1 MDIKRGNAIILSL
14 DSFNEGSKLTRR
26 LMGDDYVTL
35 PFTLAE
41 PISFAIGDYVDIVLG
56 GEQTVFGRYELVS
69 AYKPTY
75 NTNTGC
81 YDYQLRLDA
90 YYFQWK
96 NRQMKYN
103 PQTGG
108 NELSFSLTS
117 SIGTHAA
124 ILLQNLVANG
134 FFFYDNAHTPFTV
147 DYDETVD
154 TNKAKLVQYDN
165 ISILDALTSIA
176 KTFECEWWV
185 TDSVIHFGKCQK
197 GDSVQEVIF
206 EIGSNVSEMSKS
218 DNGATFATRL
228 YCFGSDRNL
237 PKTYKKSVSE
247 DLTKSAV
254 VQRRLMLPTN
264 AELTQESAELIDG
277 KYILSDNG
285 YLQVAG
291 ISDDKVVEG
300 VFVDDDIYPKTDC
313 FVSDVR
319 TYTDTREE
327 DGEVITQT
335 FYRLIDGS
343 GFNFNT
349 DMLLEDATLHIIF
362 TSGSMNGMDFECHYN
377 NDDNYYEVVVNE
389 SYGRSLPD
397 TNLHPE
403 KGDHFAVYNWDA
415 SKLEESKIIP
425 KASNELL
432 ASAVKKFEKAKIDPA
447 QYTCTE
453 DCYEESYTIRE
464 LGDKIRL
471 VNPAYFENGRSS
483 RVTGIEI
490 NLDLPYDHPKYIV
503 SEKADY
509 IYQSHVEN
517 TEELTFNGQSYQG
530 ANVGGGGL
538 YLIKTNDTARPSD
551 SNAYSAKRALEE
563 FLSAKEDD
571 TAQGLVGFV
580 KGLWVKTKGL
590 FGFSAQGDVTARSLK
605 TTGSSG
611 GTTPDADNVTQKNL
625 GLEVSESGVIGGIL
639 RVAKSLLTKNIQSL
653 NFSNTDSLTG
663 TGWQLTDDDGNGRS
677 RLIVDDAVFRGKV
690 TLNELGVRK
699 LTAMGGNY
707 VFSPAAGIIE
717 EVDYYGYK
725 VVPGEETPEVELLGY
740 EYIKVPWV
748 LRLIPL
754 SLRGRYLSR
763 KKWVRSTMTAED
775 YDRVKFYRCWLKA
788 DDGSTQTINTWQ
800 VGMLARCQTFDTSQ
814 IENGNHAGSYDKPQ
828 DSGGTYSN
836 VTNKLYWRA
845 VVAKGEGIDKEHY
858 QGETIALDDGRK
870 HNYIDL
876 ANYLD
881 NGVQLFLTG
890 SDHVS
895 AGDHIVCFGDWK
907 DRQLANLVTIETIG
921 SDAPAVK
928 EFVGVG
934 YTDDTGTAIDW
945 SLDSKVLTRISPI
958 SGNKFVAPEFK
969 VVINGQTHDLAN
981 FMVNTDGVL
990 TKVQGDMTGMMSVV
1004 EQTAGGYAVY
1014 LRKLGTE
1021 ESDILA
1027 GFTLDSNGN
1036 IDITGS
1042 KITLGTGSE
1051 ASQQAVFEDGKLR
1064 LALLDVVQI
1073 VAGGI
1078 RAQTIDCQ
1086 NATFNN
1092 VNVSGKVTATNGKI
1106 AGFNISGNGLTNGP
1120 EFTND
1125 AYIIFRN
1132 DAHSCFAGIGGNVLA
1147 TYTAQRAVARFEN
1160 EDSNDQWSFGAN
1172 YAMILSAKNHSRK
1185 NVALQINHGQTR
1197 GLRPEVR
1204 GVNSNTTTTLT
1215 DDDHTI
1221 IATSGCTLTLPS
1233 SPQEG
1238 QQYHIICM
1246 TTGTVKIQ
1254 STAWI
1259 NWKYLSSSS
1268 PAEVWQLGKDTEYDL
1283 TASVREAWLTFTGTE
1298 WHLTQN

>member
-1 MDIKRGNAIILSL
+1 MGYITQHKDYWIAPNAVNITLNALGEANRIQGSVASGAVIMCWIDGIAELGYDNGHEYRRWPLSL
-14 DSFNEGSKLTRR
+14 SPTYFNSDSAKYVYAAIPRSTSIGSQAVIVFPSEQLDINGQNASEQQIGSTDYLYIYLHGIISEVLTENNSTFRR
-26 LMGDDYVTL
+26 WTLDPKENWGQLDTAAARDAQKNTSDWFHYDQSTQLVSLLKGIVMSATSWFQNIRLGNKNLTGVATATTGDEYID
-35 PFTLAE
+35 
-41 PISFAIGDYVDIVLG
+41 SD
-56 GEQTVFGRYELVS
+56 ELVATPS
-69 AYKPTY
+69 YINSKYLSKTHEDTAEAKITFQD
-75 NTNTGC
+75 G
-81 YDYQLRLDA
+81 LDA
-90 YYFQWK
+90 K
-96 NRQMKYN
+96 N
-103 PQTGG
+103 
-108 NELSFSLTS
+108 
-117 SIGTHAA
+117 
-124 ILLQNLVANG
+124 V
-134 FFFYDNAHTPFTV
+134 
-147 DYDETVD
+147 
-154 TNKAKLVQYDN
+154 
-165 ISILDALTSIA
+165 
-176 KTFECEWWV
+176 
-185 TDSVIHFGKCQK
+185 
-197 GDSVQEVIF
+197 
-206 EIGSNVSEMSKS
+206 
-218 DNGATFATRL
+218 
-228 YCFGSDRNL
+228 
-237 PKTYKKSVSE
+237 
-247 DLTKSAV
+247 
-254 VQRRLMLPTN
+254 
-264 AELTQESAELIDG
+264 
-277 KYILSDNG
+277 
-285 YLQVAG
+285 
-291 ISDDKVVEG
+291 
-300 VFVDDDIYPKTDC
+300 
-313 FVSDVR
+313 
-319 TYTDTREE
+319 
-327 DGEVITQT
+327 
-335 FYRLIDGS
+335 
-343 GFNFNT
+343 
-349 DMLLEDATLHIIF
+349 
-362 TSGSMNGMDFECHYN
+362 
-377 NDDNYYEVVVNE
+377 
-389 SYGRSLPD
+389 
-397 TNLHPE
+397 
-403 KGDHFAVYNWDA
+403 
-415 SKLEESKIIP
+415 
-425 KASNELL
+425 
-432 ASAVKKFEKAKIDPA
+432 
-447 QYTCTE
+447 
-453 DCYEESYTIRE
+453 
-464 LGDKIRL
+464 
-471 VNPAYFENGRSS
+471 
-483 RVTGIEI
+483 RVTG
-490 NLDLPYDHPKYIV
+490 
-503 SEKADY
+503 
-509 IYQSHVEN
+509 
-517 TEELTFNGQSYQG
+517 
-530 ANVGGGGL
+530 
-538 YLIKTNDTARPSD
+538 
-551 SNAYSAKRALEE
+551 SN
-563 FLSAKEDD
+563 
-571 TAQGLVGFV
+571 
-580 KGLWVKTKGL
+580 
-590 FGFSAQGDVTARSLK
+590 
-605 TTGSSG
+605 
-611 GTTPDADNVTQKNL
+611 GTTPDTDNQTMKEV
-625 GLEVSESGVIGGIL
+625 GLDVAYSTVIGGVL
-639 RVAKSLLTKNIQSL
+639 RVAKSVLTKTIQSL
-653 NFSNTDSLTG
+653 NFSGSDSLTG

-690 TLNELGVRK
+690 SLNQLEVRK

-725 VVPGEETPEVELLGY
+725 IVPGEVEPAVELLGY

-763 KKWVRSTMTAED
+763 KKWVRSTMSAED
-775 YDRVKFYRCWLKA
+775 YARVKFYRCWLKA

-881 NGVQLFLTG
+881 DGVQLFLTG

-895 AGDHIVCFGDWK
+895 AGDHIVCFGDWQ

-934 YTDDTGTAIDW
+934 YTAGTGTAIDW
-945 SLDSKVLTRISPI
+945 SLDGKVLTRISPI

-969 VVINGQTHDLAN
+969 VVINGQTRDVAN
-981 FMVNTDGVL
+981 FMLNTDGVL
-990 TKVQGDMTGMMSVV
+990 TEVQNGMTGMMSVV
-1004 EQTAGGYAVY
+1004 KQTAGGYAVY
-1014 LRKLGTE
+1014 LRKLGTD

-1092 VNVSGKVTATNGKI
+1092 VNVSGKVTATSGKI

-1132 DAHSCFAGIGGNVLA
+1132 DAHKCFAGIGGNVLA
-1147 TYTAQRAVARFEN
+1147 TSTAQRAVARFEN
-1160 EDSNDQWSFGAN
+1160 EDINDQWSIGAN

-1204 GVNSNTTTTLT
+1204 GVNSNTTTALT

-1268 PAEVWQLGKDTEYDL
+1268 PSEVWQLGKGTEYDL
-1283 TASVREAWLTFTGTE
+1283 AASVREAWLTFTGTE
-1298 WHLTQN
+1298 WHLTNN

>member
-1 MDIKRGNAIILSL
+1 MGYITQTKDYWIAPNAVNITLNALGQANRIQGSVASGAVIMCWIDGIAELGYDNGHEYRRWPLSL
-14 DSFNEGSKLTRR
+14 S
-26 LMGDDYVTL
+26 
-35 PFTLAE
+35 
-41 PISFAIGDYVDIVLG
+41 
-56 GEQTVFGRYELVS
+56 
-69 AYKPTY
+69 PTY
-75 NTNTGC
+75 FNS
-81 YDYQLRLDA
+81 DSA
-90 YYFQWK
+90 
-96 NRQMKYN
+96 KYVYAAI
-103 PQTGG
+103 PRST
-108 NELSFSLTS
+108 
-117 SIGTHAA
+117 SIGSQAV
-124 ILLQNLVANG
+124 IVFPSEQLDING
-134 FFFYDNAHTPFTV
+134 
-147 DYDETVD
+147 
-154 TNKAKLVQYDN
+154 Q
-165 ISILDALTSIA
+165 
-176 KTFECEWWV
+176 
-185 TDSVIHFGKCQK
+185 
-197 GDSVQEVIF
+197 
-206 EIGSNVSEMSKS
+206 NVSEQQIGSTDYLYIYLHGIISEVLTENGSTFRRWTLDPRENWGQLDTAAARDAQKNTSDWFHYDQSTQLVTLLKGIVMSATSWFQNIRLGNKELKGVATATTGDEYIDS
-218 DNGATFATRL
+218 DELVATPSYINSKYL
-228 YCFGSDRNL
+228 S
-237 PKTYKKSVSE
+237 KTHE
-247 DLTKSAV
+247 DT
-254 VQRRLMLPTN
+254 
-264 AELTQESAELIDG
+264 AE
-277 KYILSDNG
+277 
-285 YLQVAG
+285 
-291 ISDDKVVEG
+291 
-300 VFVDDDIYPKTDC
+300 
-313 FVSDVR
+313 
-319 TYTDTREE
+319 
-327 DGEVITQT
+327 
-335 FYRLIDGS
+335 
-343 GFNFNT
+343 
-349 DMLLEDATLHIIF
+349 
-362 TSGSMNGMDFECHYN
+362 
-377 NDDNYYEVVVNE
+377 
-389 SYGRSLPD
+389 
-397 TNLHPE
+397 
-403 KGDHFAVYNWDA
+403 
-415 SKLEESKIIP
+415 
-425 KASNELL
+425 
-432 ASAVKKFEKAKIDPA
+432 AKITFQDGLDA
-447 QYTCTE
+447 
-453 DCYEESYTIRE
+453 
-464 LGDKIRL
+464 KN
-471 VNPAYFENGRSS
+471 V
-483 RVTGIEI
+483 RVTG
-490 NLDLPYDHPKYIV
+490 
-503 SEKADY
+503 
-509 IYQSHVEN
+509 
-517 TEELTFNGQSYQG
+517 
-530 ANVGGGGL
+530 
-538 YLIKTNDTARPSD
+538 
-551 SNAYSAKRALEE
+551 SN
-563 FLSAKEDD
+563 
-571 TAQGLVGFV
+571 
-580 KGLWVKTKGL
+580 
-590 FGFSAQGDVTARSLK
+590 
-605 TTGSSG
+605 
-611 GTTPDADNVTQKNL
+611 GTTPDTDNQTMKEV
-625 GLEVSESGVIGGIL
+625 GLDVAYSTVIGGVL
-639 RVAKSLLTKNIQSL
+639 RVAKSVLTKTIQSL
-653 NFSNTDSLTG
+653 NFSGSDSLTG

-690 TLNELGVRK
+690 SLNQLEVRK

-725 VVPGEETPEVELLGY
+725 IVPGEVEPAVELLGY

-763 KKWVRSTMTAED
+763 KKWVRSTMSAED
-775 YDRVKFYRCWLKA
+775 YARVKFYRCWLKA

-814 IENGNHAGSYDKPQ
+814 IENGTHAGSYDKPQ

-895 AGDHIVCFGDWK
+895 AGDHIVSFGDWK

-921 SDAPAVK
+921 NDAPAVK

-934 YTDDTGTAIDW
+934 YTDGTSIDW
-945 SLDSKVLTRISPI
+945 NLDGKMRTRISPTA
-958 SGNKFVAPEFK
+958 GNKFIAPEFK

-990 TKVQGDMTGMMSVV
+990 TEVQDGMTGMMSV
-1004 EQTAGGYAVY
+1004 EKQTAGGYAVY

-1051 ASQQAVFEDGKLR
+1051 ASQQAVFEGGKMR

-1092 VNVSGKVTATNGKI
+1092 VNVSGKVTATSGKI

-1132 DAHSCFAGIGGNVLA
+1132 DAHKCFAGIGGNVLA
-1147 TYTAQRAVARFEN
+1147 TSTAQRAVARFEN
-1160 EDSNDQWSFGAN
+1160 EDINDQWSIGAN

-1204 GVNSNTTTTLT
+1204 GVNSNTTLT

-1221 IATSGCTLTLPS
+1221 IATKGCTLTLPS

-1238 QQYHIICM
+1238 QQYHIVCM
-1246 TTGTVKIQ
+1246 TTGTVKLQ
-1254 STAWI
+1254 SEKQI
-1259 NWKYLSSSS
+1259 NWKYLFSSLQ
-1268 PAEVWQLGKDTEYDL
+1268 PGEWRLEKGTEYDL

-1298 WHLTQN
+1298 WHLTNN